1 MLQALIIH
9 NNVYT
14 FYVTL
19 HVYKIAALLPFV
31 NEFCRKLVAPLLRY
45 WYKDHANLQV
55 SFLTQML
62 C

>member
-19 HVYKIAALLPFV
+19 HVCSIAALLPFV
-31 NEFCRKLVAPLLRY
+31 NEVCRKLVAHL
-45 WYKDHANLQV
+45 
-55 SFLTQML
+55 
-62 C
+62 